1 MNGKELRDSLL
12 QWAIRG
18 RLVEQRPQEEPA
30 AALLRRIREEKRR
43 LTAQGKLRRDPKE
56 TVIFRGDDGSFYEK
70 SLQTGKTPRCIDDE
84 IPFEIPKSW
93 EWARFGQIMINRD
106 SERIPLSTA
115 VRQRLD
121 KVYDYYGASGVIDKV
136 DRYLFDK
143 DLLLIGE
150 DGANLINRST
160 PIAFIARGKYWV
172 NNHAHVLDVCGG
184 LKLSYISTYINA
196 ISLVEYVTGTAQPK
210 MNQENMN
217 SILVAV
223 PPLAEQG
230 RIVRKLEELLPLAE
244 RYGRAQEELDRLNG
258 SLPRRLKASI
268 LQEAARGRL
277 VPQRPEEE
285 GSARELLSQIE
296 RQRLRLQR
304 EGKIR
309 KTAAK
314 PSTILRH
321 PDGSYHETLNGRTT
335 CIDDQIP
342 FPIPPSWQWVRLG
355 NIVRMKIGKTPARGE
370 SRFWANGCYN
380 WVSIS
385 DMGDYGHIS
394 QSKEQ
399 VSALGANLI
408 GLISPKDTLLMSFK
422 LTVGRTSIL
431 DVPAYHNEAI
441 VSIFPYVDN
450 CFFLRNY
457 LFYLL
462 PLLSSF
468 GETKDAIKGKTLN
481 SKSMYDILV
490 PLPPLAEQ
498 NRIVRKIEELFS
510 LID

>member
-1 MNGKELRDSLL
+1 MSGKELRDSLL

-277 VPQRPEEE
+277 VPQHPEEE

-342 FPIPPSWQWVRLG
+342 FPIPPSWQLCRL
-355 NIVRMKIGKTPARGE
+355 
-370 SRFWANGCYN
+370 S
-380 WVSIS
+380 
-385 DMGDYGHIS
+385 
-394 QSKEQ
+394 
-399 VSALGANLI
+399 
-408 GLISPKDTLLMSFK
+408 
-422 LTVGRTSIL
+422 
-431 DVPAYHNEAI
+431 AI
-441 VSIFPYVDN
+441 VSLADGERRTGDGICLDAK
-450 CFFLRNY
+450 FLRGK
-457 LFYLL
+457 
-462 PLLSSF
+462 SE
-468 GETKDAIKGKTLN
+468 GEHLGNGRFVPKG
-481 SKSMYDILV
+481 SQIILV
-490 PLPPLAEQ
+490 DGENSGEVFTTPIDGYMGSTFRQLVINPAVSQVYVLYFLLYYKEMLRKSKKGAAIPHLNKNIFNQLIIGIPPLAEQ
-498 NRIVRKIEELFS
+498 ERIVRKIEELFGIIGS
-510 LID
+510 